1 MYRVLIVDDE
11 LPIIKSIMRN
21 LDESVYNME
30 SATDGRT
37 AMELIE
43 KGPAFDVLVCDLM
56 MADIDGFHILEHVKK
71 NDPNTVFIMITAF
84 TSIGAGIKAM
94 NLGAYDFLQ
103 KPFDPDHLTI
113 VIEKGIQTRQL
124 KTENISL
131 KAQLDSSRKPPPIIG
146 NHASM
151 KSIMKDVKKLSDSA
165 VNILIE
171 GESGTGKE
179 LLAKHIHYNSPMR
192 YGPFIPIDCA
202 AIPSGLLESE
212 LFGHEKGSF
221 TGASRKKAGLMEVAN
236 NGTLFLDEI
245 NNLKPELQ
253 AKLLRAL
260 QEKSFLRVGGT
271 QLISVKIRIMAAS
284 NKNLKQMV
292 ENNLFRE
299 DLYYRLKVVNF
310 VLPPLRS
317 RISDVPLLVD
327 NFLEDIC
334 ENEGKQCKLS
344 EEAKETLKSYNWPGN
359 VRELRNMLERMVALH
374 DPSDVEPM
382 ENILGE
388 FTGKSSAA
396 MTEYSTELSLENI
409 EYQHIMRVLEMTNW
423 NKSESSKIL
432 NIDYTTLYRKLK
444 KYGISSRPLAK
455 KATE

>member
-1 MYRVLIVDDE
+1 M
-11 LPIIKSIMRN
+11 
-21 LDESVYNME
+21 
-30 SATDGRT
+30 T
-37 AMELIE
+37 
-43 KGPAFDVLVCDLM
+43 LM
-56 MADIDGFHILEHVKK
+56 C
-71 NDPNTVFIMITAF
+71 
-84 TSIGAGIKAM
+84 GAACEAM

-103 KPFDPDHLTI
+103 KPFDPDHLKI
-113 VIEKGIQTRQL
+113 VIDKGIQTRQL
-124 KTENISL
+124 KTENLSL
-131 KAQLDSSRKPPPIIG
+131 KAQLDSSSKPPPIIG
-146 NHASM
+146 NHPPIN
-151 KSIMKDVKKLSDSA
+151 SIMKDVKKLSDST
-165 VNILIE
+165 VSILIE

-179 LLAKHIHYNSPMR
+179 LLAKHIHYNSPKR

-221 TGASRKKAGLMEVAN
+221 TGAGRKKTGLLEVAN

-253 AKLLRAL
+253 AKLLRSI
-260 QEKSFLRVGGT
+260 QEKAFIRVGGT
-271 QLISVKIRIMAAS
+271 KLISVNIRIMSAS

-292 ENNLFRE
+292 DDNLFRE

-327 NFLEDIC
+327 NFLTDIC
-334 ENEGKQCKLS
+334 ENEGKHCKLT

-359 VRELRNMLERMVALH
+359 IRELRNMLERMVALY
-374 DPSDVEPM
+374 DPNDSEPM
-382 ENILGE
+382 ENILAE

-396 MTEYSTELSLENI
+396 MKEYATEMSLENI
-409 EYQHIMRVLEMTNW
+409 EYKHIMRVLEMTNW

-455 KATE
+455 KAVE